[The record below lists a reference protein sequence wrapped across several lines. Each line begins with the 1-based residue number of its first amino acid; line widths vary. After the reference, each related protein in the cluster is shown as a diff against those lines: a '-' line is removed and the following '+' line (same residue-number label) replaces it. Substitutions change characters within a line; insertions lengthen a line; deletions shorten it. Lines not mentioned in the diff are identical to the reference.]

1 MATDLR
7 VVHARGNG
15 DSTDRFS
22 QCATKCARDHFPL
35 QIVTTPRLTA
45 ENNSKLFVMERNWRC
60 RIGFLC
66 TALAS
71 REQG

>member
-22 QCATKCARDHFPL
+22 QCATKCARAFVHVDRISRREANWATFGRERDIAATWEQP
-35 QIVTTPRLTA
+35 PR
-45 ENNSKLFVMERNWRC
+45 
-60 RIGFLC
+60 
-66 TALAS
+66 
-71 REQG
+71 